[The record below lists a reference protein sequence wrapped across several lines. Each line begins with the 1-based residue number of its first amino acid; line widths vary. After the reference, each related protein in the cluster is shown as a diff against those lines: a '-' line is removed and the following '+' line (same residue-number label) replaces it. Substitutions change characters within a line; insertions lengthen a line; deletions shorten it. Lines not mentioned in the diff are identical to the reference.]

1 MNDNDLKNLIL
12 QTLGMKSMPDDW
24 TDETNDL
31 VQKINF
37 VYEGQ
42 IKKALSLA
50 RWSFANELMELIP
63 NKEIDNNNSKYSNSF
78 MLPNDFII
86 LINPFLDKT
95 QSYVINDFEIK
106 NKTFYSNTNTIYL
119 NYIKRTDTE
128 LFPEYFIDYLK
139 YKIASEVCFYFTGD
153 TDLLNI
159 LLQKTREEL
168 IIARNT
174 DMKNK
179 KTNKIDDNPFFYAR
193 F

>member
-12 QTLGMKSMPDDW
+12 QTLGMKSTPEDW
-24 TDETNDL
+24 EDETNDL

-37 VYEGQ
+37 IYEGQ

-63 NKEIDNNNSKYSNSF
+63 TKEEINNNSKYSNSF
-78 MLPNDFII
+78 TLPNDFII
-86 LINPFLDKT
+86 LINPFFDKY
-95 QSYVINDFEIK
+95 QSCIIADFEIK
-106 NKTFYSNTNTIYL
+106 NKTFYSNADNVYL
-119 NYIKRTDTE
+119 NYIKRADTE
-128 LFPEYFIDYLK
+128 LFPEYFIDYVK

-153 TDLLNI
+153 TDLLNL
-159 LLQKTREEL
+159 LLQKTKEEL
-168 IIARNT
+168 IIARNN

-179 KTNKIDDNPFFYAR
+179 KVNEIVDNPFYYAR